1 MRKNLNFEFFHD
13 ILYVSNKGG
22 NAMHEEYD
30 GQDTVKEKLLVAGLS
45 ELQKYGIN
53 DFSLRRVASACNVSC
68 AAPYKHFKS
77 KEAFIDEIFNY
88 INSRW
93 EMLQEQ
99 VLLAF
104 EGDVKK
110 QITETCITYIRFWIA
125 NPNFRASLMSA
136 KSSEET
142 PSVRASLNKSLG
154 MLLNQHFALQK
165 ADGTDMEKT
174 VYVIRSLVYGALL
187 MLEDNEL
194 ENKEETIALI
204 RSCIEK
210 QLEKEA

>member
-1 MRKNLNFEFFHD
+1 MIYSYYQNE
-13 ILYVSNKGG
+13 GEE
-22 NAMHEEYD
+22 AMHEEYD
-30 GQDTVKEKLLVAGLS
+30 GQDTVKEKLLVAGLA
-45 ELQKYGIN
+45 ELQRYGIK

-77 KEAFIDEIFNY
+77 KEAFIDDIFKY

-99 VLLAF
+99 VLLAL
-104 EGDVKK
+104 EGDIKK
-110 QITETCITYIRFWIA
+110 QITEICIAYIRFWIA
-125 NPNFRASLMSA
+125 NPNFRSSLMSA
-136 KSSEET
+136 KSADGT
-142 PSVRASLNKSLG
+142 PSVRASLNNSLG
-154 MLLNQHFALQK
+154 TLLSQHFSLQNV
-165 ADGTDMEKT
+165 DGRSKEKT

-194 ENKEETIALI
+194 ENKEETITLI
-204 RSCIEK
+204 RCCIDK